1 MPELKSELMLELRS
15 ELSPVRSLVLDL
27 FRYLRSHQVVWTME
41 QFDRLAVAVEAG
53 YGVESWA
60 SLRRVCR
67 VVWAMP
73 EESRRGFERAFDQ
86 YQECCMD
93 AGRSFLAGL
102 PETVVEPIALEPELG
117 QWPRLPPRIF
127 PGEAVP
133 SPKQSLESDV
143 SQGNEQGATAVKQA
157 RSGLDAYVLRDL
169 PSSLEQV
176 KQVGRSLRLRERLG
190 TLREFD
196 LERTVECIGR
206 EGVFSQVVERPVMG
220 KRSEILVLVDDDDA
234 MIPYGPVVEPW
245 VRSVLENRLESG
257 RIYRFTRYPVK
268 YLYEWRRSTQA
279 VVLERVLQGLSRSRS
294 VVVIASDAGAASGSY
309 GDRQVRETVAFLE
322 RLRGTVRS
330 VLWLNPVPKALWA
343 ETSAMAIADGLVGL
357 GQMVEMDGV
366 GAAVREMAM
375 KGGRSYGG

>member
-1 MPELKSELMLELRS
+1 MRELRS
-15 ELSPVRSLVLDL
+15 ELSPNLSPVRSLVLDL
-27 FRYLRSHQVVWTME
+27 FRSLRSQQVVLTME

-53 YGVESWA
+53 YGVESWEA
-60 SLRRVCR
+60 LRRVCR
-67 VVWAMP
+67 VVWAVP
-73 EESRRGFERAFDQ
+73 EESRRGFERAFDR
-86 YQECCMD
+86 YQEECME

-102 PETVVEPIALEPELG
+102 PEREVEPIVVEPELG
-117 QWPRLPPRIF
+117 QWPTLPPRIF

-133 SPKQSLESDV
+133 SPKIPSLEPDV
-143 SQGNEQGATAVKQA
+143 LQGERQGATAVKQA
-157 RSGLDAYVLRDL
+157 RSSLGLDAYVLRDL

-196 LERTVECIGR
+196 LEGTVECIGR
-206 EGVFSQVVERPVMG
+206 EGVFGQAIERPVMG
-220 KRSEILVLVDDDDA
+220 KRSDLLLLVDDDDA

-279 VVLERVLQGLSRSRS
+279 VVLERVLRGLSGSRS
-294 VVVIASDAGAASGSY
+294 VVVIVSDGGAASGSY
-309 GDRQVRETVAFLE
+309 GDRQVRETVAFLG

-343 ETSAMAIADGLVGL
+343 ETSAEAIAAGLVGL
-357 GQMVEMDGV
+357 GQMVEMNGV

-375 KGGRSYGG
+375 SGGRQ